1 MPSERMSDLIE
12 ELNRLTAADKLDW
25 AETAEEKSFVA
36 SFPKYSVTIS
46 EVLAS
51 DRWGNEFPSYV
62 LTVMDLNGKVLDSV
76 RDLDYP
82 TNYEVAEGLLQTE
95 MRKLHD
101 RARRKAMKVDE
112 ALADL
117 LGSLKKVQ

>member
-1 MPSERMSDLIE
+1 
-12 ELNRLTAADKLDW
+12 
-25 AETAEEKSFVA
+25 
-36 SFPKYSVTIS
+36 
-46 EVLAS
+46 
-51 DRWGNEFPSYV
+51 
-62 LTVMDLNGKVLDSV
+62 
-76 RDLDYP
+76 
-82 TNYEVAEGLLQTE
+82 